1 MISYVMCTMELELVL
16 QLELLLKVLM
26 ESALQMVVLKDLELQ
41 LVLE

>member
-26 ESALQMVVLKDLELQ
+26 ESASQLVVLKDLELQ

>member
-1 MISYVMCTMELELVL
+1 MISYVMCTMELESVL

-26 ESALQMVVLKDLELQ
+26 ESALQLVVLEDFELQ

>member
-1 MISYVMCTMELELVL
+1 MISYVICTTELELVL

-26 ESALQMVVLKDLELQ
+26 ESALQLVVLKDLELQ

>member
-1 MISYVMCTMELELVL
+1 MISYVICTTELELVL
-16 QLELLLKVLM
+16 QLKVLM

>member
-1 MISYVMCTMELELVL
+1 MISYVICTTELELVL

>member
-26 ESALQMVVLKDLELQ
+26 ESALQMVVLKNLELQ

>member
-26 ESALQMVVLKDLELQ
+26 ESALEMVVLKHLELQ

>member
-41 LVLE
+41 LVLK

>member
-1 MISYVMCTMELELVL
+1 MISYVICTTELELVL

-26 ESALQMVVLKDLELQ
+26 ESALQFVVLKDLELQ

>member
-1 MISYVMCTMELELVL
+1 MISYVICTMGLE
-16 QLELLLKVLM
+16 LELLLKVMM

>member
-16 QLELLLKVLM
+16 QLELLLKVMM